1 MATYNITTG
10 NSTTPVDYAA
20 LGTRVNGDIY
30 NLNGGYVRVDCDS
43 RYGLGGA
50 TVAAFGNIVG
60 SAALGGTIEFNSTK
74 VRLIPYNTGTGTV
87 PAADTVISRGG
98 ASGKLMGVYS
108 ALNVA
113 PTAAAAAMPASGYIK
128 VRGWNSTAY
137 TVGAL
142 TGVSASATAADGPGW
157 LECVGLDAQTATIN
171 RLNNFIV
178 RGDYYTFQNVT
189 TTGANSG
196 TYQLPTNG
204 SAVVYCPG
212 VEVETAVSS
221 GVYEFFPC
229 AGTITALAANIA
241 TDAVRGKVCWIA
253 AATGLVRFGSD
264 GTNATGGHVP
274 TAGRKIRVPNI
285 FFTCCVAAAVVNVLP
300 NATLATRYE
309 FLTTGGGVIDIEKAS
324 VNWYLNLAQAF
335 SVRLVDTS
343 TFESIILT
351 ECASPVA
358 WSNVGVGQTAAN
370 SQIALTMGL
379 NFAGGTMDKCAW
391 SRAAQAASGTY
402 VTSWADCSNFV
413 VTNER
418 MHSLVKAGNATSG
431 SVSLTRVV
439 DSSWTNSTL
448 GGGRVVEV
456 TCTNVTFTSS
466 IYYDHPSLTTDPA
479 IPFYAFDISANCLNC
494 KFDGLSFGGLILCQ
508 PYAGILSVGSAGC
521 TNIRLRNLGSA
532 ASPLDLGGA
541 QVSGTYTQATTTAT
555 VTTGSAHGLKVND
568 IVYVLISSNTAIITV
583 GLKTVTAVGSTTT
596 FSFVC
601 VTGATTGSVVYYP
614 TMSATVVAL
623 AAGAAANNVR
633 VQRVYTDHTRTGL
646 LSGDNSSKGVF
657 FESVWGDPLDALLL
671 PELNAVMRGVSAS
684 AALTAQVSVYGTH
697 FIDYYTTGTPTAISA
712 AAWSRT
718 TTVATV
724 TSTAHGLRTGD
735 SVVINVSS
743 DITAVD
749 LGVKAITATSA
760 NAYTFTC
767 FNAGA
772 ASGTLSFVPLN
783 SRIAIQMNEP
793 TASTTSQ
800 VTLANGSAFT
810 SAGGLYMPV
819 VGHQAD
825 FTSPVKVRGHGTFPI
840 AEAVMAGGTLSN
852 YDIKYSIDNGSSYRN
867 LYYTRPGANGSTAAS
882 TFTLT
887 NATGVEVGDYV
898 WGTGIAPNAKVSNV
912 TSNTVTVDIANI
924 GVVSG
929 IVRFNHLPLEV
940 VTNASVGFEL
950 KIRITTSTA
959 NATAIT
965 SLFFYTFST
974 AANRSAVYDLDTIN
988 LTLTGLQAG
997 SDVVIL
1003 DAGTNTERLN
1013 IDANAGSTYTYTYAN
1028 LGNVDVGVFK
1038 SGYVP
1043 FYIRSYA
1050 LSSSDSNLPC
1060 AQVLD
1065 RNYGI

>member
-10 NSTTPVDYAA
+10 DAITPVDYAA

-74 VRLIPYNTGTGTV
+74 VRLIPYSTGTGNV
-87 PAADTVISRGG
+87 PAADTVISQGG
-98 ASGKLMGVYS
+98 ASGKLIGVYS

-113 PTAAAAAMPASGYIK
+113 PTAAATAMPASGYIK
-128 VRGWNSTAY
+128 VRGWNSVPYAA
-137 TVGAL
+137 GAL
-142 TGVSASATAADGPGW
+142 TGVSASATAVDGPGW

-171 RLNNFIV
+171 RLNDFIV
-178 RGDYYTFQNVT
+178 RGTYYTFQNVT

-212 VEVETAVSS
+212 VEVETSVGS

-241 TDAVRGKVCWIA
+241 TDAVRGRVCWIA

-264 GTNATGGHVP
+264 GTNTTGGHVP

-285 FFTCCVAAAVVNVLP
+285 FFTCCVSAAAVNVLP

-309 FLTTGGGVIDIEKAS
+309 FLTTGGGVIDIEKAN
-324 VNWYLNLAQAF
+324 VNWYCNFAQAF
-335 SVRLVDTS
+335 SVRLVDTN
-343 TFESIILT
+343 TFEALILT
-351 ECASPVA
+351 ECASPIA
-358 WSNVGVGQTAAN
+358 WSNTGTGQTAAN
-370 SQIALTMGL
+370 TQIALTMGL
-379 NFAGGTMDKCAW
+379 NFAGGTMDKCTW
-391 SRAAQAASGTY
+391 VRAAQAASGTY
-402 VTSWADCSNFV
+402 VTSWADCSDFV

-431 SVSLTRVV
+431 STTLTRVV
-439 DSSWTNSTL
+439 GSTWTNTTL

-456 TCTNVTFTSS
+456 TCTNVTFTTS
-466 IYYDHPSLTTDPA
+466 IYYDHPSLTTGTA

-494 KFDGLSFGGLILCQ
+494 KFDGLSFGGLTLCQ

-532 ASPLDLGGA
+532 AFPLDLGGA
-541 QVSGTYTQATTTAT
+541 QVNGTYTQATTTAT

-568 IVYVLISSNTAIITV
+568 IVYVLVSSDIAIIAI

-596 FSFVC
+596 FSFAC
-601 VTGATTGSVVYYP
+601 TTGSTTGSVVYYP
-614 TMSATVVAL
+614 TMSATVVAI

-671 PELNAVMRGVSAS
+671 PELNAVMRGVRAN

-697 FIDYYTTGTPTAISA
+697 FMDYYTTGTPTVISA
-712 AAWSRT
+712 VAWTRAT
-718 TTVATV
+718 TTATV

-735 SVVINVSS
+735 SVVVNVTT
-743 DITAVD
+743 DAAAIV
-749 LGVKAITATSA
+749 LGVKSITATTV

-767 FNAGA
+767 LNAGA

-783 SRIAIQMNEP
+783 SCIAVQMNEP

-800 VTLANGSAFT
+800 VVLANGSAFT
-810 SAGGLYMPV
+810 SAGSLYMPV

-825 FTSPVKVRGHGTFPI
+825 FTSPVKVKGHGAFPI
-840 AEAVMAGGTLSN
+840 AEAVLAGGTLAN
-852 YDIKYSIDNGSSYRN
+852 YDIKYSIDNGASYHN
-867 LYYTRPGANGSTAAS
+867 LYYPRVGANGSTAAF

-898 WGTGIAPNAKVSNV
+898 WGTGVAPNARV
-912 TSNTVTVDIANI
+912 TGIASNTITVNLANT
-924 GVVSG
+924 GTVSG
-929 IVRFNHLPLEV
+929 IARFNHLPFETV
-940 VTNASVGFEL
+940 ASSSSGFDF
-950 KIRITTSTA
+950 KVRIVTSTT
-959 NATAIT
+959 NVTAIT
-965 SLFFYTFST
+965 SLFCYTTST
-974 AANRSAVYDLDTIN
+974 VADRAALYDLDTIN

-1013 IDANAGSTYTYTYAN
+1013 VDANGGSTYVYTYAT
-1028 LGNVDVGVFK
+1028 LGNIDIGVFK

-1043 FYIRSYA
+1043 FYIRNYA
-1050 LSSSDSNLPC
+1050 LSTGDSSLPC

-1065 RNYGI
+1065 RNYQV